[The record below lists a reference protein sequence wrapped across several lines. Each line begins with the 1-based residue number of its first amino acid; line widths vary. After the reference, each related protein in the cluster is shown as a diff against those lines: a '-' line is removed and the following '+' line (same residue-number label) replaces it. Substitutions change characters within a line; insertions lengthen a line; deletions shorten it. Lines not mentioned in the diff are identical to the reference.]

1 LALNLKTHLAALRR
15 EFVQQFFPMVV
26 ARIRCAACRF
36 ALAATLAALVSATA
50 AQAQPQTTAPAVG
63 TAAANPAQN
72 STTREVTDETGR
84 TIRVPQTIH
93 RVVSLAPSITE
104 TLYALSVQDE
114 LVGDTDY
121 CDYPPDAQ
129 HKPKVGGAINPSLEA
144 IAALHP
150 DLVLVTKALNRLDT
164 VRALATL
171 NIPSYATDP
180 HTVAEIL
187 SSTQHLADLLGVPDS
202 GAAITS
208 DLQQRLESTQ
218 QRLSHFPSRRVLF
231 VVWPQPLISIGRKTF
246 IADALLYAGATSI
259 IDSSQDWPQVSL
271 EEVVHQ
277 QPEFLVFAESHSSE
291 APPGIDSLANL
302 PGWRVLDAVK
312 NRHFALVSDAVN
324 RPALRIIS
332 AIESLAKQ
340 LHPEAYPEARGTQ
353 PDNWFP
359 LKGPFLSQPVTAL
372 RSPKI
377 CLPGL
382 KNTAIEQL
390 SSTLESACSL

>member
-1 LALNLKTHLAALRR
+1 
-15 EFVQQFFPMVV
+15 MVV
-26 ARIRCAACRF
+26 ARIRCAACLF
-36 ALAATLAALVSATA
+36 ALTATLAALVSAAA
-50 AQAQPQTTAPAVG
+50 AQAQPQTTAPEVG
-63 TAAANPAQN
+63 TTAASPAQN
-72 STTREVTDETGR
+72 SRTREVTDETGR

-129 HKPKVGGAINPSLEA
+129 RKPKVGGAINPSLEA

-187 SSTQHLADLLGVPDS
+187 SSTQHLADLLGVHDS

-218 QRLSHFPSRRVLF
+218 QRLSRFPSRRVLF
-231 VVWPQPLISIGRKTF
+231 VVWPQPLISIGKKTF
-246 IADALLYAGATSI
+246 IADALVYAGATSI

-291 APPGIDSLANL
+291 APPGVDSLANL

-324 RPALRIIS
+324 RPALRIVS

-340 LHPEAYPEARGTQ
+340 LHPEAYPEARDTK
-353 PDNWFP
+353 PDNLIP
-359 LKGPFLSQPVTAL
+359 QNGPFLSQPLIAL
-372 RSPKI
+372 RSPEI
-377 CLPGL
+377 CLPGQ
-382 KNTAIEQL
+382 KKTAIEQL
-390 SSTLESACSL
+390 SSTQESACSR

>member
-1 LALNLKTHLAALRR
+1 LALNLQTYLAALRR
-15 EFVQQFFPMVV
+15 ELVQQFFSIVV

-36 ALAATLAALVSATA
+36 ALAATLAALASATPTQ
-50 AQAQPQTTAPAVG
+50 AQAQTTAPAVG
-63 TAAANPAQN
+63 TTAASPAQK
-72 STTREVTDETGR
+72 TREVTDETGR

-104 TLYALSVQDE
+104 TLYALGLQNE

-150 DLVLVTKALNRLDT
+150 DLVFVTKALNRLDT
-164 VRALATL
+164 VRALATV

-202 GAAITS
+202 GAAITR

-218 QRLSHFPSRRVLF
+218 QRLSHFPLRRVLF
-231 VVWPQPLISIGRKTF
+231 VVWPQPLISVGKKTF

-312 NRHFALVSDAVN
+312 GRHFALVSDAVN
-324 RPALRIIS
+324 RPALRIVS

-340 LHPEAYPEARGTQ
+340 LHPEAYPEARGAE
-353 PDNWFP
+353 PDNVIP
-359 LKGPFLSQPVTAL
+359 QEGLFLSQPLTAL
-372 RSPKI
+372 RSPEI
-377 CLPGL
+377 CLRGL
-382 KNTAIEQL
+382 TKTAIEQL
-390 SSTLESACSL
+390 SFTLESACSL

>member
-1 LALNLKTHLAALRR
+1 MRSVQLRSGGDAGCSGFCDAKRKLNRKPQLPRLAQPLQAQLKTPRRAKSRTKPAAPSA
-15 EFVQQFFPMVV
+15 FPKPFI
-26 ARIRCAACRF
+26 A
-36 ALAATLAALVSATA
+36 
-50 AQAQPQTTAPAVG
+50 
-63 TAAANPAQN
+63 
-72 STTREVTDETGR
+72 
-84 TIRVPQTIH
+84 
-93 RVVSLAPSITE
+93 VVSLAPSITE
-104 TLYALSVQDE
+104 TLYALGLQNE

-180 HTVAEIL
+180 HTVTEIL

-202 GAAITS
+202 GVAITS

-218 QRLSHFPSRRVLF
+218 QRLSHFPLRRVLF
-231 VVWPQPLISIGRKTF
+231 VVWPQPLISVGKKTF

-312 NRHFALVSDAVN
+312 GRHFALVSDAVN
-324 RPALRIIS
+324 RPALRIVS

-340 LHPEAYPEARGTQ
+340 LHPEAYRGSARRGTRQ
-353 PDNWFP
+353 CDPARRT
-359 LKGPFLSQPVTAL
+359 FLVATTYRA
-372 RSPKI
+372 
-377 CLPGL
+377 
-382 KNTAIEQL
+382 AI
-390 SSTLESACSL
+390 T